1 MRSLLIAEMAARA
14 AKYYLRYDLQESS
27 LNLGVD
33 SVKRAHEYQV
43 DLLINWLN
51 KLLGV
56 GS

>member
-1 MRSLLIAEMAARA
+1 MAARA